1 MTQTAAPSSFPKL
14 RVALVGATGYTG
26 AELWRLL
33 ARHPHVE
40 VTAAVARKEVGKPVS
55 ELFPHLAGL
64 ADLVLEAFDPDALAT
79 KADLAFLALPHG
91 TAAEAGRALYERG
104 LQVLDLS
111 ADFRLRSQA
120 TYEAFYGAHP
130 CPELLAQA
138 VYGLVEHHRT
148 ELRDAR
154 LVAVPGCYPTAVALG
169 AAPLLRA
176 GLARSE
182 RLVASC
188 LSGISGAGREAKV
201 GSLFSEVGEGASAYG
216 VAVHRHQPE
225 MEQELSRA
233 AGAPVTLTFVPHLAP
248 MVRGIHATLALDL
261 VPGTTPEEVA
271 DAFAEAYRSEPFVR
285 WLGLGKF
292 PSTAHVRGSNRAL
305 VGAQLDARLDRIV
318 VTSVIDNLVKGAAG
332 QAVQC
337 LNASRGWAETAGLEG
352 GALFP

>member
-1 MTQTAAPSSFPKL
+1 MSRL

-33 ARHPHVE
+33 VRHPHVE
-40 VTAAVARKEVGKPVS
+40 VTAAVARKEVGRPVS
-55 ELFPHLAGL
+55 ELFPHLAGV
-64 ADLVLEAFDPDALAT
+64 AELVLEPFDADVLAR
-79 KADLAFLALPHG
+79 KADAAFLALPHG
-91 TAAEAGRALYERG
+91 TAAEAGKALYDRG

-111 ADFRLRSQA
+111 ADFRLRSRA
-120 TYEAFYGAHP
+120 VYEAHYGVHP
-130 CPELLAQA
+130 CPELLERA
-138 VYGLVEHHRT
+138 VYGLVEHHRAALK
-148 ELRDAR
+148 EAR
-154 LVAVPGCYPTAVALG
+154 LVAVPGCYPTAVALA

-176 GLARSE
+176 GLAKPE
-182 RLVASC
+182 RLLASC

-225 MEQELSRA
+225 MEQELSRV
-233 AGAPVTLTFVPHLAP
+233 AGAAVTLTFVPHLAP
-248 MVRGIHATLALDL
+248 MVRGIHATVALDL
-261 VPGTTPEEVA
+261 VPGTSAEAVAAAFA
-271 DAFAEAYRSEPFVR
+271 DAYREQPFVR

-305 VGAQLDARLDRIV
+305 VGAAVDARLDRVV
-318 VTSVIDNLVKGAAG
+318 VTAVIDNLVKGAAG

-337 LNASRGWAETAGLEG
+337 LNVSRGWPETAGLEA